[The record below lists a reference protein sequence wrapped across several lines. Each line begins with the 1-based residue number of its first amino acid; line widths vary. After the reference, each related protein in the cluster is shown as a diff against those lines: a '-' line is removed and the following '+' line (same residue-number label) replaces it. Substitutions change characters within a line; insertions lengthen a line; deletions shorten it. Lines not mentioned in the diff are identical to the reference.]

1 MNKFLKNK
9 TVLFF
14 SWPFY
19 QYPEKIV
26 ETLQKYGAKV
36 TYYCSAPTSDF
47 MKVKLLERLE
57 FFKKNY
63 FDCIIKDI
71 SGKKFDYI
79 FVINSAVFPSNFIKK
94 LSSMFVNAT
103 KILYVWDSIEVYP
116 RITETFDCF
125 DRIYTFD
132 SSDLKVDNRLNF
144 LPLFYVDDLYD
155 GKEDNINYDFSFIG
169 FGHSERYD
177 FINSIKEFADLNN
190 YKYFFRLFLPS
201 RLHFYRGK
209 YIRKNLANAHIDD
222 FYYKQTS
229 QLEVKKITNQSRI
242 VVDLELDNQSG
253 LTMRTIETHG
263 MRKKLITTNENI
275 INYDFYDEN
284 NILIVDRKNPV
295 ISCAFVESKYKVLS
309 EDIYD
314 KYSLSCWIKTIFEDG
329 KYENKCNF
337 TNL

>member
-1 MNKFLKNK
+1 MK
-9 TVLFF
+9 
-14 SWPFY
+14 
-19 QYPEKIV
+19 
-26 ETLQKYGAKV
+26 KYGAKV

-57 FFKKNY
+57 FLKKNY

-79 FVINSAVFPSNFIKK
+79 FIINSAVFPSGFIKK
-94 LSSMFVNAT
+94 LSVIFKNTV

-116 RITETFDCF
+116 RVMETFDCF

-132 SSDLKVDNRLNF
+132 FLDLKVDKRLRF

-155 GKEDNINYDFSFIG
+155 EKVKDIKYDFSFIG

-177 FINSIKEFADLNN
+177 FINSIKEFADVNN

-201 RLHFYRGK
+201 KLHFYRGK
-209 YIRKNLANAHIDD
+209 YIRKNLTNAKIDD

-242 VVDLELDNQSG
+242 IVDLELGNQSG

-263 MRKKLITTNENI
+263 MRKKLITTNQNI
-275 INYDFYDEN
+275 KNYDFYDEN

-295 ISCAFVESKYKVLS
+295 IPYAFVESKYKMLP
-309 EDIYD
+309 ENIYD
-314 KYSLSCWIKTIFEDG
+314 KYSLTYWIKTIFEG
-329 KYENKCNF
+329 REYENKYNY
-337 TNL
+337 TSL